1 MKELDKFIGRVTS
14 GFSVLAQ
21 IALAGVMFL
30 IVGNIILRR
39 LAAPIPGTVELVE
52 ISGSVILGAGIAYC
66 LYSGGH
72 IFVDV
77 LVQRLSLKTQ
87 ALTDFFTNLMMF
99 ILNLILSW
107 QIIVYGMRMKE
118 RGFVTGQLGFP
129 IAPAVYIVGFGFI
142 LMVLVN
148 LSHILNSGKILIK
161 GADK

>member
-1 MKELDKFIGRVTS
+1 MKELDKFIGRITA

-21 IALAGVMFL
+21 IALAAVMFL

-39 LAAPIPGTVELVE
+39 FAAPIPGTVELVE
-52 ISGSVILGAGIAYC
+52 ISGAIILGAGIAYC

-87 ALTDFFTNLMMF
+87 ALTDFLTNLMMF
-99 ILNLILSW
+99 VLNIILSW
-107 QIIVYGMRMKE
+107 QIFVYGIRMSD

-129 IAPAVYIVGFGFI
+129 IAPAVYIVGIGFI

-148 LSHILNSGKILIK
+148 LTHIFNSGKRLIK

>member
-39 LAAPIPGTVELVE
+39 LAAPIPSTVELVE

-87 ALTDFFTNLMMF
+87 ALTDFL
-99 ILNLILSW
+99 
-107 QIIVYGMRMKE
+107 
-118 RGFVTGQLGFP
+118 P
-129 IAPAVYIVGFGFI
+129 I
-142 LMVLVN
+142 
-148 LSHILNSGKILIK
+148 
-161 GADK
+161 